1 MPFFSIVIPTYNR
14 ANLIEKTIRSVLS
27 QDFVDFEIIVVDDGS
42 TDATQAVV
50 QEINDPRIRYIYQ
63 ENGER
68 GKARNTGVINASGSY
83 IFFLDSDDLI
93 YPDHLSHAFKNLE
106 SLEFPVFFHSRYELL
121 EGNRSGKSTR
131 LIKKNLLPKVQEQ
144 NQFACQFYLR
154 KSEAL
159 LFPFS
164 ENRELK
170 IGEDWE
176 VILKIAQRYPLHFS
190 NHVTAAIVVHGNR
203 TMELASE
210 KDILRSRDILVEN
223 LKNDSLISIKVQENV
238 WVELTT
244 LAALSA
250 AIARNKKTAWSLW
263 LKGIKKRPRHILK
276 RRTFAIFK
284 KIIVEWR
291 N

>member
-14 ANLIEKTIRSVLS
+14 AHLIEKTIRSVLS
-27 QDFVDFEIIVVDDGS
+27 QDFTDFEIIAVDDGS
-42 TDATQAVV
+42 TDATKAVILA
-50 QEINDPRIRYIYQ
+50 INDPRILYIYQ

-68 GKARNTGVINASGSY
+68 GKARNTGVKNASGTY
-83 IFFLDSDDLI
+83 VFFLDSDDLI
-93 YPDHLSHAFKNLE
+93 YPDHLSHALKNLE

-121 EGNRSGKSTR
+121 KGNSLGKSTQ
-131 LIKKNLLPKVQEQ
+131 LNKKNLLHKIQQQ
-144 NQFACQFYLR
+144 NQFACQFFLR
-154 KSEAL
+154 KPEAL

-164 ENRELK
+164 ENRQLK

-176 VILKIAQRYPLHFS
+176 VILKIAQRFPLHFS
-190 NHVTAAIVVHGNR
+190 NRITSAIVVHGNR

-223 LKNDSLISIKVQENV
+223 LNQDSQIPTKVKENV
-238 WVELTT
+238 WTELTT

-250 AIARNKKTAWSLW
+250 AIVGHKKTAWSLW
-263 LKGIKKRPRHILK
+263 LKGIKKRPWHILK